1 MFSFPQP
8 RLIVENEG
16 RLVSLDSLSKWL
28 AWLAPSHP
36 LQIPPS
42 STLPYFSYT
51 YTLQQK
57 TRNNADI
64 FQLLTQSG
72 VVVQRWG
79 SKKVGRGSKGV
90 GTYKSTAPA
99 ACSKDKI
106 HIKHMK
112 KMKNTN
118 IFTKLGESV
127 HRWLLAS
134 SRCAL
139 MNDLCNHLYLTATH
153 QRFH

>member
-16 RLVSLDSLSKWL
+16 RLVSLDSLSKWQ

-64 FQLLTQSG
+64 FQLLTQSSRVEWWCKGGG
-72 VVVQRWG
+72 VRRQG
-79 SKKVGRGSKGV
+79 GAAKGL
-90 GTYKSTAPA
+90 APINPLHLPPVPKTKYT
-99 ACSKDKI
+99 S
-106 HIKHMK
+106 
-112 KMKNTN
+112 NT
-118 IFTKLGESV
+118 
-127 HRWLLAS
+127 
-134 SRCAL
+134 
-139 MNDLCNHLYLTATH
+139 
-153 QRFH
+153 

>member
-16 RLVSLDSLSKWL
+16 RLVSLDSLSKWQ

-79 SKKVGRGSKGV
+79 SKKAGRGSKGV

-118 IFTKLGESV
+118 IFTIIGGSV
-127 HRWLLAS
+127 QRWLLAS

-139 MNDLCNHLYLTATH
+139 INNLCND
-153 QRFH
+153 

>member
-1 MFSFPQP
+1 MKAGWYLWTHLAS
-8 RLIVENEG
+8 G
-16 RLVSLDSLSKWL
+16 RLGWQPPT
-28 AWLAPSHP
+28 PSRYH
-36 LQIPPS
+36 LLPPCLTFR
-42 STLPYFSYT
+42 TLTHCSRKPG
-51 YTLQQK
+51 
-57 TRNNADI
+57 I
-64 FQLLTQSG
+64 FHLLTQSG

-118 IFTKLGESV
+118 IFTIIGGSV
-127 HRWLLAS
+127 QRWPMAS

-139 MNDLCNHLYLTATH
+139 MNNLCNH
-153 QRFH
+153 